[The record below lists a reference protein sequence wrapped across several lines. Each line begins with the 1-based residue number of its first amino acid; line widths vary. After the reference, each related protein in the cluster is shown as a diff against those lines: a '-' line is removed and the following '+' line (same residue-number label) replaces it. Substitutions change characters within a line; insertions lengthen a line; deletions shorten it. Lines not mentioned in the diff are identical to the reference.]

1 MWDYKKLGT
10 WKRAI
15 DMVLL
20 VYDVTRKFPKE
31 ENWGLSLQLRRAVV
45 SISVNIAEGCGRRT
59 SKDYISFLH
68 NAMGSCKEVESELFA
83 AEKLKYISK
92 DELDNLLKE
101 LDEIGKMINGVI
113 SYISDK
119 NIE

>member
-1 MWDYKKLGT
+1 MWDYKKLDV

-15 DMVLL
+15 DLIPL
-20 VYDVTRKFPKE
+20 VYEIIRAFPRE
-31 ENWGLSLQLRRAVV
+31 ENWGLSSQLRRAVV
-45 SISVNIAEGCGRRT
+45 SISANIAEGCGRRT
-59 SKDYISFLH
+59 SKDYIQFLH

-113 SYISDK
+113 GYVSDK
-119 NIE
+119 DIK